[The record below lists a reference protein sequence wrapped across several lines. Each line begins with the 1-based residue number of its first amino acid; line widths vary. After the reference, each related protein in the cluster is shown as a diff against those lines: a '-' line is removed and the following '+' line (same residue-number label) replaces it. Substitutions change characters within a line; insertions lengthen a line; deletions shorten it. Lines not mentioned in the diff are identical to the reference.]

1 MQFME
6 LELQGFQS
14 LAPGAQA
21 EVLVSKGQVIEQG
34 GALAPALRL
43 VCVYTLL
50 GE

>member
-1 MQFME
+1 MG
-6 LELQGFQS
+6 LELQRFRS
-14 LAPGAQA
+14 LVPGAEA
-21 EVLVSKGQVIEQG
+21 EALSSVSKSQVIEQG